1 MKNQFTLLSICL
13 ALFVI
18 SCSNQSTVVEKEP
31 NTNTTIPA
39 STTDSSKIVA
49 APKAVASAAEIMAR
63 KQVPVLCYH
72 HIKDVI
78 TPKDG
83 EYSVS
88 TAAFK
93 AQMKA
98 LADSG
103 YKTITPDQYYDYLV
117 HGNPIP
123 EKPVMLTYDDT
134 DEEQFSI
141 AKPEMDKYGFKGV
154 YFIMTISIG
163 RPRYMT
169 KEQIKQLSDE
179 GHVIASHTWD
189 HSRFDRYKPEHEIE
203 EGGRKKIVNDWD
215 QQLLKTKKKLE
226 EITGKPVE
234 HFAFPFGLWNHDGLP
249 EIEKRG
255 YKMAYQLSTPRDS
268 TMPLYTVRRMIVAP
282 QWSPQGMIKVMKT
295 SFK

>member
-1 MKNQFTLLSICL
+1 MKNHLHLLSAL
-13 ALFVI
+13 AVVFLI
-18 SCSNQSTVVEKEP
+18 SCSNQSTVTE
-31 NTNTTIPA
+31 NDTNIPA
-39 STTDSSKIVA
+39 SGIDSSKLVD
-49 APKAVASAAEIMAR
+49 APKKIASASEILAR

-78 TPKDG
+78 SKKDG
-83 EYSVS
+83 DYSVS

-103 YKTITPDQYYDYLV
+103 YKTITPEQYYDYLV
-117 HGNPIP
+117 HGSALP
-123 EKPVMLTYDDT
+123 EKPVMITYDDT
-134 DEEQFSI
+134 DEEQFTI

-163 RPRYMT
+163 RPRYMS
-169 KEQIKQLSDE
+169 KDQIKQLSEE
-179 GHVIASHTWD
+179 GHAIASHTWD
-189 HSRFDRYKPEHEIE
+189 HSRFDRYKPENEIE

-226 EITGKPVE
+226 EITGRPVE
-234 HFAFPFGLWNHDGLP
+234 YFAFPFGLWNKEGLP
-249 EIEKRG
+249 ELEKRG
-255 YKMAYQLSTPRDS
+255 YKMAFQLSTQRDS
-268 TMPLYTVRRMIVAP
+268 LQPLYTARRIIVAP
-282 QWSPQGMIKVMKT
+282 QWSATGLLKVMQS

>member
-1 MKNQFTLLSICL
+1 MKNQFPLLSIFL
-13 ALFVI
+13 ALFAI
-18 SCSNQSTVVEKEP
+18 SCNNQSTVVEKEP
-31 NTNTTIPA
+31 NTTIPA
-39 STTDSSKIVA
+39 STIDSSKIVA
-49 APKAVASAAEIMAR
+49 TQKAVASAAEIMAR

-78 TPKDG
+78 SKKDG

-93 AQMKA
+93 EQMKA

-103 YKTITPDQYYDYLV
+103 YKTITPDQYYNYLV
-117 HGNPIP
+117 YGNPLP

-141 AKPEMDKYGFKGV
+141 AKPVMDKYGFKGV

-189 HSRFDRYKPEHEIE
+189 HSRVDRYLHEHEIQ

-215 QQLLKTKKKLE
+215 QQLAKTKTKLE
-226 EITGKPVE
+226 DITGKPVE
-234 HFAFPFGLWNHDGLP
+234 YFAFPFGIWKKEGLP

-255 YKMAYQLSTPRDS
+255 YKMAFQLSTARDS
-268 TMPLYTVRRMIVAP
+268 TQPLYTARRIIVPP
-282 QWSPQGMIKVMKT
+282 QWSAQGLLKVMRT
-295 SFK
+295 AFK

>member
-1 MKNQFTLLSICL
+1 MKNHLLLSAL
-13 ALFVI
+13 AVAFLF
-18 SCSNQSTVVEKEP
+18 SCSNQSTVAEKEP
-31 NTNTTIPA
+31 HITG
-39 STTDSSKIVA
+39 TTDSSQIVSTS
-49 APKAVASAAEIMAR
+49 KKMASAAEIVAR

-72 HIKDVI
+72 HIKEVVGKNSAGYDVTI
-78 TPKDG
+78 
-83 EYSVS
+83 
-88 TAAFK
+88 AAFK

-103 YKTITPDQYYDYLV
+103 YKTITPDQYYAYLV
-117 HGNPIP
+117 YGNSLP
-123 EKPVMLTYDDT
+123 EKPVMITYDDT
-134 DEEQFSI
+134 DEEQFTI

-189 HSRFDRYKPEHEIE
+189 HSRFDRYKPENEIE

-226 EITGKPVE
+226 EITGKTVE
-234 HFAFPFGLWNHDGLP
+234 YFAFPFGLWNKEGLP

-255 YKMAYQLSTPRDS
+255 YKMAFQLSTQRDS
-268 TMPLYTVRRMIVAP
+268 LQPLYTARRIIVAP
-282 QWSPQGMIKVMKT
+282 QWSATGLLKVMQS